1 MKKEMIPSSA
11 TEKTQLAQQE
21 NGEVKAEQPKT
32 NRRRYL
38 RALRDLII
46 RIALLA
52 LVIYVLVFHLV
63 GITVMPNGDMYPRID
78 LGDLVLYY
86 RLEQSIHAQDVIVFE
101 KSTEYLE
108 ESYDEFGMVEEETA
122 SADKPW
128 WRKALNWLGFKDPTE
143 PEKTVFICRVVA
155 GPGDTVQI
163 SDGEGLVINGN
174 HMIESGIF
182 YQTYEYSGFVE
193 YPLELGQEEY
203 FVLADYRNGG
213 ADSRFFGA
221 VKEQEILGTVITIM
235 RRNNL

>member
-1 MKKEMIPSSA
+1 MQNVNKWE
-11 TEKTQLAQQE
+11 
-21 NGEVKAEQPKT
+21 
-32 NRRRYL
+32 
-38 RALRDLII
+38 
-46 RIALLA
+46 RIADSFNDADRLYSKPRSFASDVWFRFRHKPTA
-52 LVIYVLVFHLV
+52 LVGLAI
-63 GITVMPNGDMYPRID
+63 MSNGDMYPRID
-78 LGDLVLYY
+78 AGDLVLFY
-86 RLEQSIHAQDVIVFE
+86 RLEKDIHAQDVIVFE
-101 KSTEYLE
+101 KPTAALE
-108 ESYDEFGMVEEETA
+108 QSYEERREAEQAPPVEKTA
-122 SADKPW
+122 
-128 WRKALNWLGFKDPTE
+128 WRRALDWLGFKDPAE
-143 PEKTVFICRVVA
+143 PEKSIFICRVVA